1 MNKSA
6 SPTRNG
12 DTSSN
17 NPNAAALSAAL
28 KGATLA
34 FNKQKA
40 ANATE
45 NKATPLRPSPHR
57 NSVSSAGGALL
68 AATQAARDYSALQS
82 RPRSPESVNRHET
95 GGSVGLQDR
104 EEGGGN
110 DILST
115 TTAFL
120 SPPSVGRPSSD
131 HGKQSSASFIAAT
144 LAASR
149 STSPIPPT
157 NASASRGGASGTR
170 RQSVGAASILSA
182 SSSLGL
188 GPTDAPDTE
197 SIKPTTSLVSLFERK
212 MGEDMDPVKREP
224 AVRTKSNPEPSR
236 RESPAPELVQTGDQE
251 PEQQRQKA
259 KPKPKPKPKPQI
271 TPGDDMTISSGS
283 GKVDDN
289 PSAAKEKAGSGKDVS
304 RELAA
309 QSKAQDGPPV
319 RPKSRNK
326 PQKAERT
333 VPTPPPERVPNHEP
347 KEIRSSTPPPLVS
360 SSATTEVVSPQPIK
374 LVKTSKLEPPI
385 VPPPRR
391 STIKEVKTPTAEVT
405 ERDPTENRVRR
416 GSHSSVSSDDTF
428 VSASSSHSP
437 RAATPTITASTA
449 PAKPEPPAPRGSQ
462 PRRRKSLETLP
473 AAQPPTSR
481 RPSAPRISA
490 PNIALDSLTNAI
502 VASNLAASRL
512 TASTSPNPPLPP
524 PTRRHGNQHRPQ
536 SPLQP
541 QRTAESLST
550 HYTGNGGSRSPNR
563 KNQRTGM
570 LQTLRAPPTS
580 LSDDED
586 VRRRMDRHNRRGKLR
601 HLPGKHHAHH
611 EGSRRRWRD
620 EVSARERRRYEAVW
634 ASNRGLFLQ
643 PGWSYSGDGDYQQQI
658 EASKAREGAE
668 ADWVASVVVKDIWG
682 RSRLPEDELSEVWQL
697 VDQGG
702 KGALARDEFVV
713 GMWLIDQ
720 RLRGRKIPARV
731 GASVWDSVRGGGAGR
746 VVVPDPKA
754 ARRDKGGRGKK

>member
-6 SPTRNG
+6 SPNRNG
-12 DTSSN
+12 DISSSSN

-40 ANATE
+40 ANATD
-45 NKATPLRPSPHR
+45 NKATPSKPARSPHR

-68 AATQAARDYSALQS
+68 AATQAARDYSASQP
-82 RPRSPESVNRHET
+82 RPRSPELVNRHET
-95 GGSVGLQDR
+95 GGSTSVQDN
-104 EEGGGN
+104 EDN
-110 DILST
+110 AS
-115 TTAFL
+115 FL
-120 SPPSVGRPSSD
+120 SPQFAVRPSSD
-131 HGKQSSASFIAAT
+131 NGKQSSASFIAAT

-157 NASASRGGASGTR
+157 NASASRGSAGGAR

-188 GPTDAPDTE
+188 GPADVPDTE
-197 SIKPTTSLVSLFERK
+197 SIKPTTSLVSLFESK
-212 MGEDMDPVKREP
+212 MGEDVDPVKREP
-224 AVRTKSNPEPSR
+224 AVRAKSR
-236 RESPAPELVQTGDQE
+236 VVVQAQDQE
-251 PEQQRQKA
+251 PEQQKQA
-259 KPKPKPKPKPQI
+259 KPKPKPKPKPQLPPEDGMAI
-271 TPGDDMTISSGS
+271 HAGS
-283 GKVDDN
+283 AQVDSNHSALRGKV
-289 PSAAKEKAGSGKDVS
+289 SSVKEAGS
-304 RELAA
+304 EMTT
-309 QSKAQDGPPV
+309 QSKAQEGPPAW
-319 RPKSRNK
+319 PKSRNQV
-326 PQKAERT
+326 QKEET
-333 VPTPPPERVPNHEP
+333 KVSTPPPERASQPEP
-347 KEIRSSTPPPLVS
+347 KSIRPSTPPLLVS
-360 SSATTEVVSPQPIK
+360 SSSITKVVSPRPIK
-374 LVKTSKLEPPI
+374 LIEAPKLEPPI

-391 STIKEVKTPTAEVT
+391 STAKEPKTSNMEAAEK
-405 ERDPTENRVRR
+405 DPTQDRGRR
-416 GSHSSVSSDDTF
+416 ESHSSVSSNDTF
-428 VSASSSHSP
+428 VSASSNYSP
-437 RAATPTITASTA
+437 RAVTPTITTSRAS
-449 PAKPEPPAPRGSQ
+449 KPEPPAPRGSQ
-462 PRRRKSLETLP
+462 PRRKSLEALSAPEPP
-473 AAQPPTSR
+473 APR
-481 RPSAPRISA
+481 RPSAPRIST
-490 PNIALDSLTNAI
+490 PNLALDSLTNAI

-512 TASTSPNPPLPP
+512 THASSLPNPPLPP
-524 PTRRHGNQHRPQ
+524 PARRHGNQSRPR

-541 QRTAESLST
+541 QRTAESLGT
-550 HYTGNGGSRSPNR
+550 HHTGNGGSRSPNR
-563 KNQRTGM
+563 RNQRAGM

-643 PGWSYSGDGDYQQQI
+643 QGWSYTRGDDHQQQI
-658 EASKAREGAE
+658 EASKARDGPQ
-668 ADWVASVVVKDIWG
+668 ADWVANVVVKDIWG

-697 VDQGG
+697 VDQGE

-731 GASVWDSVRGGGAGR
+731 SASVWASVRGGGAGA
-746 VVVPDPKA
+746 VVVPDPRA
-754 ARRDKGGRGKK
+754 ARRDKGGKGRK